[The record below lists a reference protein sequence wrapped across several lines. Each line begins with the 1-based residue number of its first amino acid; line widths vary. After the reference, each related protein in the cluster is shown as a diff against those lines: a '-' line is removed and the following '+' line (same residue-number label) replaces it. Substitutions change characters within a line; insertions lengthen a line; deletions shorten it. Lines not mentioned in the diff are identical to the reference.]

1 MALTEVDR
9 QVRAAIYRTLLEQG
23 QGLSLAALASRL
35 ELTEARVVG
44 SLRAL
49 AEAHAIVLRPD
60 RDELWMAHPFS
71 AIETDFVVSAGG
83 RMWFANCVWDGLS
96 ILAMVGDGTLDTHS
110 PASREPLRFEV
121 RDRIVV
127 GEGVVHFLVPAAR
140 FWDDIGFT

>member
-1 MALTEVDR
+1 MALTEVDH

-23 QGLSLAALASRL
+23 RGPSVASLASLL
-35 ELTEARVVG
+35 DVTESQVTA

-49 AEAHAIVLRPD
+49 AEAHAIVLRPG

-71 AIETDFVVSAGG
+71 AMETDFVVSSGG
-83 RMWFANCVWDGLS
+83 RTWFANCVWDGLS

-110 PASREPLRFEV
+110 PATREPLRFEV
-121 RDRIVV
+121 RDRIVT
-127 GEGVVHFLVPAAR
+127 GEGVVHFLVPAAH